1 MTGSLSGFHDHKQIL
16 VIDEY
21 EFGLAM
27 AELKGHCSSIE
38 TDIDSV
44 ENCFG
49 HRYCENAFHIV

>member
-1 MTGSLSGFHDHKQIL
+1 MTGSLNGFHDHKKIL

-27 AELKGHCSSIE
+27 VELKGHCSSIE

-49 HRYCENAFHIV
+49 HRYC